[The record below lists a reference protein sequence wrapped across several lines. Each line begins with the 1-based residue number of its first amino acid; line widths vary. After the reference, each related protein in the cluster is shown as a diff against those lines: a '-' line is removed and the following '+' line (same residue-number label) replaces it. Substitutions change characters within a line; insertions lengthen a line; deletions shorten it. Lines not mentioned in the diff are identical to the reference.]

1 MLSYPPSL
9 IYSSHEIASLKRNKG
24 FKIKEHIFHFKGNPL
39 KGREWEMLCIVFGFI
54 LISSSERM
62 RQQNFNHKSLTLFH
76 NPARLPTFTSS
87 TNDVRRLSTAGSRY
101 WNRVKNILT
110 FLHLTFSDKIWK
122 QYWKLVAFFQIVQN
136 ISKIKTPYVVQ

>member
-1 MLSYPPSL
+1 MLNYPPSL
-9 IYSSHEIASLKRNKG
+9 IHSSHEIASLKRNKG

-39 KGREWEMLCIVFGFI
+39 KGWEWEMFCIVFGFI

-62 RQQNFNHKSLTLFH
+62 RQPNFNHKSLTLFH

-101 WNRVKNILT
+101 WNRVKNINSM
-110 FLHLTFSDKIWK
+110 TFSDKIWK

-136 ISKIKTPYVVQ
+136 ISKIKTLCRAVT